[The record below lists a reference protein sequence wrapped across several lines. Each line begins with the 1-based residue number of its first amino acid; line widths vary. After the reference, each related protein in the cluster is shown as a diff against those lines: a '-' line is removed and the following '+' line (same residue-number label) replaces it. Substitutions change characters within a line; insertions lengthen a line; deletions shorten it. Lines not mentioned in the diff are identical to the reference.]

1 MKKKLRA
8 TAVMLSNCTKT
19 TSMKLKRVDKNAMN
33 LCARF
38 LHKPYNSLKLMTVFK
53 YFQKV
58 DTLISY
64 ECNSSSPLTFVEIR
78 LHAIVILQEY
88 LLIMFVACSTFF

>member
-1 MKKKLRA
+1 
-8 TAVMLSNCTKT
+8 
-19 TSMKLKRVDKNAMN
+19 
-33 LCARF
+33 
-38 LHKPYNSLKLMTVFK
+38 MTVFK

-64 ECNSSSPLTFVEIR
+64 ECNSSSPFTFVEIR

-88 LLIMFVACSTFF
+88 LLIMFVACSTFFLKDGLKKSEHRRLTNRIRTELLK

>member
-1 MKKKLRA
+1 
-8 TAVMLSNCTKT
+8 
-19 TSMKLKRVDKNAMN
+19 MKLKRVDKNARN
-33 LCARF
+33 LVCVRF
-38 LHKPYNSLKLMTVFK
+38 LHKRYNPLKLMTVFK

-58 DTLISY
+58 DILISD

-88 LLIMFVACSTFF
+88 LL

>member
-1 MKKKLRA
+1 
-8 TAVMLSNCTKT
+8 
-19 TSMKLKRVDKNAMN
+19 MKLKRVDNNAMN
-33 LCARF
+33 LCVRF
-38 LHKPYNSLKLMTVFK
+38 LHKPYNPLKLVTVFK
-53 YFQKV
+53 CFQKV

-88 LLIMFVACSTFF
+88 LLMFVVCSTFFLKDGFK